1 LTTLSDAS
9 QTSSSSH
16 PGGPDVG
23 DAVECPIQD
32 PTWHVDGA
40 NPPPA
45 LNLRELWAYREL
57 LFFLTA
63 RDLKLRYKQTL
74 LGAGWAVAQ
83 PLVQMGVMTL
93 VLGYIAGLRHKT
105 EVPYAVLTFTGLVPW
120 QLFASSL
127 GNASNS
133 LVGNERL
140 VTKVYFPR
148 LIIPTAAVL
157 ARLVDFLVCLVVLA
171 LMMSIYLYNGRL
183 AMPGP
188 SLLLL
193 PLYTAWTL
201 ILALGAGLFFS
212 AMNVKWRDIGHLVP
226 FLLQILMWF
235 SGVYMSSSIVPERY
249 RDLYHLNPVAN
260 IIDGFRACLLSQPFP
275 HLWPTTVS
283 VAATLLMLVLTLRY
297 FRHAEETFADVI

>member
-1 LTTLSDAS
+1 MTTLSEAS
-9 QTSSSSH
+9 QTSPASSPADPLAAGAGES
-16 PGGPDVG
+16 
-23 DAVECPIQD
+23 PIPD
-32 PTWHVDGA
+32 PTWHIDGA

-45 LNLRELWAYREL
+45 LDLRELWAYREL
-57 LFFLTA
+57 LFFLTV

-74 LGAGWAVAQ
+74 LGASWAVAQ

-93 VLGYIAGLRHKT
+93 VLGYIAGLRHKS

-120 QLFASSL
+120 QLFASAL

-148 LIIPTAAVL
+148 LIIPAAAVL
-157 ARLVDFLVCLVVLA
+157 ARLVDFLVCLAVLA
-171 LMMSIYLYNGRL
+171 LMMSIYLLDGRL
-183 AMPGP
+183 KMPGP
-188 SLLLL
+188 ALLLL

-201 ILALGAGLFFS
+201 TLALGAGLLFS
-212 AMNVKWRDIGHLVP
+212 AMNVKWRDVGHLVP

-235 SGVYMSSSIVPERY
+235 SGVYLSSSIIPERY

-275 HLWPTTVS
+275 ALWPTAVS
-283 VAATLLMLVLTLRY
+283 VAATGALLAFALRY
-297 FRHAEETFADVI
+297 FRKAEETFADVI